1 MARAV
6 DETRKTLMAVSTFC
20 DTMILKEKLSLKMI
34 NQNNFPILAEE
45 VCDGYKGSYCL
56 DLLYNNVYI
65 YL

>member
-34 NQNNFPILAEE
+34 NQNNQYLQSTCTII
-45 VCDGYKGSYCL
+45 
-56 DLLYNNVYI
+56 VYTI
-65 YL
+65 KVLSTCNHN

>member
-34 NQNNFPILAEE
+34 NQTIITFKVHVL
-45 VCDGYKGSYCL
+45 
-56 DLLYNNVYI
+56 
-65 YL
+65 